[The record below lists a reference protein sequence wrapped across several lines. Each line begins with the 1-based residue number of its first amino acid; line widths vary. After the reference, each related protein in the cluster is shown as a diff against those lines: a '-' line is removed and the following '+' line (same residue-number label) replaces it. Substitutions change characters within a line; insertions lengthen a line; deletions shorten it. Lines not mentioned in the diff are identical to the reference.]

1 MSGSDEDEREGPR
14 SGRDEDRRGEARSD
28 RRSGVTVVENAMMPE
43 ALVRARAMPSV
54 VWLIPL
60 VAAFVGLY
68 LAWWAW
74 TQTGPTITIRFESA
88 DGLEAGRT
96 VLKYKDV
103 KVGQVEAVGL
113 DEDLSGVVVTASIVN
128 DLADYLTDQTRF
140 WVVRARVSA
149 GGISGLET
157 VFSGAY
163 IAIDP
168 SQEGR
173 SARAFDGLEKPPVVT
188 SGKPGKYFR
197 LRADELGSIEV
208 GSPVYYRWLQV
219 GRVAGYELSESGDS
233 VDVQVFVEAPHDARV
248 RSTTRFWNASGLDA
262 TIRAD
267 GLEIDTPS
275 LASFLLGG
283 VAFETPA
290 TVSLAGEVP
299 EDMVF
304 ELYPNKQATRR
315 PRSKGRSR
323 YLLYFDESVAGLGV
337 GAPVDFRG
345 IPIGEVEA
353 VDLAFDPDSGEIRI
367 PVVIE
372 IEPSRLGLAKGADEL
387 AHLGRQVERG
397 LRARIATDNL
407 LTGQRSI
414 EFDFQD
420 GAAKAEILDAAPYP
434 VLPTANGSF
443 DAITERV
450 ARIVEKVDRVP
461 IESIGENL
469 DESLARLSDVLVEV
483 QQLAGT
489 TNREVLPGIASS
501 LDKLESTLESA
512 DGLISPDSAL
522 AQELERLVSDL
533 AEAARSL
540 RLLSERLETHPEEL
554 LRGRRD

>member
-1 MSGSDEDEREGPR
+1 MSGPDDDGRDGATG
-14 SGRDEDRRGEARSD
+14 GRDEDRRGEARND

-43 ALVRARAMPSV
+43 ALVRARAMPSI
-54 VWLIPL
+54 VWLVPL

-74 TQTGPTITIRFESA
+74 TQTGPTITIHFESA
-88 DGLEAGRT
+88 EGLEAGRT
-96 VLKYKDV
+96 MLKYKDV
-103 KVGQVEAVGL
+103 KVGMVEAVGL
-113 DEDLSGVVVTASIVN
+113 DEELAGVVVTASVVN
-128 DLADYLTDQTRF
+128 DLADYLTDETRF
-140 WVVRARVSA
+140 WVVRAQVSA

-163 IAIDP
+163 IAVDP
-168 SQEGR
+168 SKDGR

-188 SGKPGKYFR
+188 SDKPGHYFR
-197 LRADELGSIEV
+197 LRAEELGSIEV
-208 GSPVYYRWLQV
+208 GSPVYYRWLRV
-219 GRVAGYELSESGDS
+219 GRVAGYELSASGES

-262 TIRAD
+262 TLRAD

-275 LASFLLGG
+275 LAAFLLGG

-290 TVSLAGEVP
+290 TVSVAGEVP
-299 EDMVF
+299 PDMIF
-304 ELYPNKQATRR
+304 ELYPNKQATKR
-315 PRSKGRSR
+315 PRSERRSR
-323 YLLYFDESVAGLGV
+323 FLLYFDESVAGLAA
-337 GAPVDFRG
+337 GAPVEFRG
-345 IPIGEVEA
+345 IPIGEVED
-353 VDLAFDPDSGEIRI
+353 VDLAVDPESGEIRI

-372 IEPSRLGLAKGADEL
+372 IDTERLGLAKGEDEL
-387 AHLGRQVERG
+387 AFLGRQVERG
-397 LRARIATDNL
+397 LRARLATDNL
-407 LTGQRSI
+407 LTGQRSVG
-414 EFDFQD
+414 FDFLED
-420 GAAKAEILDAAPYP
+420 APKAGILEAAPFP
-434 VLPTANGSF
+434 VLPTAGGGF

-450 ARIVEKVDRVP
+450 ARIVEKVDRLP

-469 DESLARLSDVLVEV
+469 DASLARLSDVLVEV

-512 DGLISPDSAL
+512 DGLIAPDSAL

>member
-1 MSGSDEDEREGPR
+1 MSGPDDD
-14 SGRDEDRRGEARSD
+14 GRDGATGDRDADRRGEARSD

-43 ALVRARAMPSV
+43 AFVRARAMPSI
-54 VWLIPL
+54 VWLVPL

-88 DGLEAGRT
+88 EGLEAGRT
-96 VLKYKDV
+96 MLKYKDV
-103 KVGQVEAVGL
+103 KVGMVEAVGL
-113 DEDLSGVVVTASIVN
+113 DEELSGVVVTASVVN
-128 DLADYLTDQTRF
+128 DLADYLTDETRF
-140 WVVRARVSA
+140 WVVRAQVSA

-163 IAIDP
+163 IAVDP
-168 SQEGR
+168 SKEGK

-188 SGKPGKYFR
+188 SDKPGRYFR
-197 LRADELGSIEV
+197 LRAEELGSIEV
-208 GSPVYYRWLQV
+208 GSPVYFRWLRV
-219 GRVAGYELSESGDS
+219 GRVAGYELSASGDS
-233 VDVQVFVEAPHDARV
+233 VDVQVFVESPHDARI

-262 TIRAD
+262 TLRAD

-275 LASFLLGG
+275 LAAFLLGG
-283 VAFETPA
+283 IAFETPA
-290 TVSLAGEVP
+290 TVSVAREVP
-299 EDMVF
+299 ADMVF

-315 PRSKGRSR
+315 PRSKRRSR
-323 YLLYFDESVAGLGV
+323 FLLYFDESVAGLGV
-337 GAPVDFRG
+337 GATVEFRG
-345 IPIGEVEA
+345 IPIGEVED
-353 VDLAFDPDSGEIRI
+353 VDLAADPKTGEIRI

-372 IEPSRLGLAKGADEL
+372 IETERLGLAKGEDEL
-387 AHLGRQVERG
+387 AFLGRQVERG
-397 LRARIATDNL
+397 LRARLATENF
-407 LTGQRSI
+407 LTGQRSVG
-414 EFDFQD
+414 FDFLD
-420 GAAKAEILDAAPYP
+420 GAPKAGILDSAPYP
-434 VLPTANGSF
+434 VLPTAAGGF

-450 ARIVEKVDRVP
+450 ARIVEKVDRLP

-469 DESLARLSDVLVEV
+469 DASLARLSDVLVEI

-501 LDKLESTLESA
+501 LGKLESTLESA
-512 DGLISPDSAL
+512 NGLIAPDSAL
-522 AQELERLVSDL
+522 AQEIERLVSDL